1 MFPILYEQITSGT
14 VPADYGLGVLSDCIS
29 CVVEQ
34 ERNGIYEL
42 TMEYPISG
50 IHAKDIAY
58 RRILKVK
65 PNFTDNPQLFRIDRI
80 GKEMGGK
87 FTVYAKHISYDLS
100 GFPILTGSA
109 NNAASACV
117 LLESATDGYVIDTDK
132 QVSASFVIDKP
143 ASVKSFFAGKEG
155 SFLDVFGTAEIK
167 YDNFHV
173 SFLLHAGQDRGVTIR
188 YGKNLLELSQ
198 ELEDSNLYTHVLC
211 FYKNG
216 DDEARTGNEVAT
228 GLSLDV
234 KRTLILDVSS
244 DYQIAPSVME
254 LTAKAS
260 NYIASHNL
268 TVPSNNITLDFL
280 QSGELVDR
288 VDLCDTVTIYYEA
301 LGISRANAKCIR
313 TKWDCLREKYIETEF
328 GDVKQDLADTISE
341 SSAVA
346 EEAKSSADSAVSLV
360 ASKKR
365 VFTNTPTPP
374 YDVGDLWVD
383 DGAIFV
389 CNTAR
394 DASYIKLI
402 GETTTEIEEGSTT
415 GTIVINGETYEAQ
428 EGDVVV
434 YNGEPFIWIKIE
446 DEEHSYSYL
455 WTSYETRIYMDWEL
469 ATNYVEKSIMED
481 AIADATDIITGTV
494 GGLVILHSTNYDPEK
509 PETRAPNEIIIT
521 NDNDFHKNTAKLW
534 RWNAGGLG
542 YSKNGYDGD
551 YQTAITI
558 DEEGNGQINASMIT
572 TGVLNASRVTIQDL
586 KATMFT
592 GNTIRLGGS
601 DSSKLEVL
609 DVSNN
614 VLVRVDKNGL
624 ECFGETVN
632 NITPSVVFD
641 KNGVTAYSDSNDKE
655 NTAIFWTKK
664 DNFCM
669 KNAIIENQM
678 DIGKLLKFTPLTI
691 RDSNNNIINQGIAVV
706 PLA

>member
-1 MFPILYEQITSGT
+1 MYPILYEQISSGT

-50 IHAKDIAY
+50 IHAKEIAY
-58 RRILKVK
+58 RRVLKVK

-109 NNAASACV
+109 NNAVSACL
-117 LLESATDGYVIDTDK
+117 LLEDATDGYVIDTDK
-132 QVSASFVIDKP
+132 EVSASFVIDEP
-143 ASVKSFFAGKEG
+143 ASVRSFFAGKEG

-216 DDEARTGNEVAT
+216 DDEARIGNEVAT

-234 KRTLILDVSS
+234 KRVLILDVSS
-244 DYQIAPSVME
+244 DYQEAPSVME
-254 LTAKAS
+254 LTAKAR
-260 NYIASHNL
+260 NYIALHNL

-313 TKWDCLREKYIETEF
+313 TKWDCLKEKYIETEF
-328 GDVKQDLADTISE
+328 GDVRQDLADTISE
-341 SSAVA
+341 SSAIA
-346 EEAKSSADSAVSLV
+346 DQAKSSADSAVNLV

-394 DASYIKLI
+394 SASYIRLI

-415 GTIVINGETYEAQ
+415 GTIVVDGETYEAQ

-434 YNGEPFIWIKIE
+434 YNGVPFVWIAVE

-469 ATNYVEKSIMED
+469 ATNYIEQSIMD
-481 AIADATDIITGTV
+481 NAISEATDIITGTV
-494 GGLVILHSTNYDPEK
+494 GGLVILHSTNYDTEN

-542 YSKNGYDGD
+542 YSKNGYDGE

-558 DEEGNGQINASMIT
+558 DENGNGQINASMIT

-592 GNTIRLGGS
+592 GKTIRLGGS
-601 DSSKLEVL
+601 DSSSLEVL

-624 ECFGETVN
+624 ECFGESVN
-632 NITPSVVFD
+632 GIIPSVVFD
-641 KNGVTAYSDSNDKE
+641 KNGVTAYSNSEDKE

-669 KNAIIENQM
+669 KNAIVENQI
-678 DIGKLLKFTPLTI
+678 DVGKLLKFTPITI
-691 RDSNNNIINQGIAVV
+691 RDNNNNIINQGIAVV
-706 PLA
+706 PLT